1 MALFTSSV
9 IDMGLVIN
17 ETPKQQKTV
26 EEIKTIIIRH
36 CKVNGKHIGKEK
48 VNYLQHDS
56 ALRICYSRI
65 NNSRELN

>member
-1 MALFTSSV
+1 MKHRSS
-9 IDMGLVIN
+9 
-17 ETPKQQKTV
+17 KKTV